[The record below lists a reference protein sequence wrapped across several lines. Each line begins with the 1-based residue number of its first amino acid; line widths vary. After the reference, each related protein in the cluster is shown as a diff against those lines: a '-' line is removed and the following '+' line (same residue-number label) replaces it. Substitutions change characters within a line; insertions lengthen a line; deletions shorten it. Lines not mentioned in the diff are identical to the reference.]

1 MTDPKNVPLAEAR
14 PGDIVYLK
22 PQHVF
27 WVCPNATH
35 VTADSKYGRVPLE
48 ADWIDHIERPPRVLK
63 VGDRARYRNGGSKVI
78 IRAIHALFNG
88 RSRAWVEFANAG
100 DNFASPLLTDL
111 EPVE

>member
-1 MTDPKNVPLAEAR
+1 MTDHIPLAEAK
-14 PGDIVYLK
+14 PGDMVFLK

-48 ADWIDHIERPPRVLK
+48 ADWIDHIERPARVLK
-63 VGDRARYRNGGSKVI
+63 VGDWVTDGASIREGEIVFMEGNEAVI
-78 IRAIHALFNG
+78 RTSDSGI
-88 RSRAWVEFANAG
+88 WVYA
-100 DNFASPLLTDL
+100 LTDL